1 MTEGEKR
8 EGADDLFEDLD
19 KFFAPIKDVDWPEPE
34 EPDPASAEGGG
45 QTVVVPP
52 AGAAEEPPADTPPA
66 DPPAA
71 GNDEIEP
78 AATVWYDTESI
89 ETVAAAGEEN
99 EPSPVSDEPSEVPGQ
114 SDLFRGEDAPGAGA
128 SPTDRPSD
136 EDVEAAAEHFA
147 ESIRSEAPDDT
158 APVPAGSESFPDDE
172 RGADELVEQRFGD
185 EPRRPGE
192 ADLLS
197 DLGAQEVEDD
207 ILSDLEESEAGPRT
221 VRVGTE
227 GLGGPSWQEPTS
239 LEVGADLDRHG
250 GRDVPAAFA
259 TGLVLAAA
267 AFGGLL
273 IGKAAF
279 GIVAALIVLVAQG
292 ELFGVM
298 HKHHKQPATAVG
310 LVTGALILWAAYDKG
325 EGAVLAMFALGTMA
339 TMLWFM
345 AVPAIHR
352 KETLVNVGMT
362 AFNVAYIPVL
372 GSFLLLTLSFGDD
385 GRALVFSVIFLTF
398 AFDTF
403 AFVFGSIFGG
413 SSIQRPLAP
422 DTSPKKSWEGLIAAV
437 LMTVILSAAV
447 VGTFVAPFK
456 DQKIQTVLLGLV
468 ISVAATFGDLAESLI
483 KRDVGIKDMGS
494 ILPGHG
500 GVLDRIDSL
509 LFTAPAAYLLFQVL
523 FS

>member
-19 KFFAPIKDVDWPEPE
+19 KFFAPIKDVDWPEPQEPEPAEPAEPAEVAPSAEVTE
-34 EPDPASAEGGG
+34 EPVAD
-45 QTVVVPP
+45 VPTP
-52 AGAAEEPPADTPPA
+52 AG
-66 DPPAA
+66 PAA
-71 GNDEIEP
+71 GGDEEIEP
-78 AATVWYDTESI
+78 ADTVWYDTESI
-89 ETVAAAGEEN
+89 EPIGDQGEAGQ
-99 EPSPVSDEPSEVPGQ
+99 PIVVSDEPSKVPGQ
-114 SDLFRGEDAPGAGA
+114 ADLFPGEDAPA
-128 SPTDRPSD
+128 SGSASTERPSD
-136 EDVEAAAEHFA
+136 QDVEAAAEHFA
-147 ESIRSEAPDDT
+147 ESIRSEDQHDAS
-158 APVPAGSESFPDDE
+158 PVPAGSGSFQDEE
-172 RGADELVEQRFGD
+172 RGAGDAVE
-185 EPRRPGE
+185 PGSE
-192 ADLLS
+192 GTTPSSADAGLLS
-197 DLGAQEVEDD
+197 DLGAQEVEED
-207 ILSDLEESEAGPRT
+207 ILSDLEESAAGPRT

-227 GLGGPSWQEPTS
+227 GLGGPSWQEPAS
-239 LEVGADLDRHG
+239 LEVGADLDRQG

-273 IGKAAF
+273 IGKPAF
-279 GIVAALIVLVAQG
+279 GVVAALIVLVAQG

-310 LVTGALILWAAYDKG
+310 LVTGALILWGAYDKG
-325 EGAVLAMFALGTMA
+325 EGAVLGMFALGTMA
-339 TMLWFM
+339 TLLWFM

-352 KETLVNVGMT
+352 KDTLVNVGLT

-372 GSFLLLTLSFGDD
+372 GSFLLLTLSFGSD

-447 VGTFVAPFK
+447 VGIFVGPFE
-456 DQKIQTVLLGLV
+456 DQRAKAVLLGLV

-509 LFTAPAAYLLFQVL
+509 LFTGPAAYLLFRVL